1 MVFLIWLEV
10 DIGVPAMICWK
21 RSTGWSPKCICLDIF
36 MSNAAIGTRHLGED
50 SGGPR
55 MDFGLVYRRGSS
67 MVNKMRSPYPYGN
80 NSTVLI
86 NIDLYI
92 YIPLYRYYES
102 MEKTTLFWILNHWTA
117 KRISQMFL
125 LSTRG
130 AFYDWMLPFPATM
143 ASLAGDDGMLGW
155 AEGWNT
161 EQTLPSVALA
171 LPSFTKTWFMAV
183 FCFFWD
189 LLQVSYKS
197 TIVISS
203 IWWTFFF
210 STIFTFSMQNTHT
223 QHVIANP
230 KKTPSSNGR
239 SHKSTKHQCTR
250 CVLSP
255 W

>member
-1 MVFLIWLEV
+1 
-10 DIGVPAMICWK
+10 
-21 RSTGWSPKCICLDIF
+21 
-36 MSNAAIGTRHLGED
+36 
-50 SGGPR
+50 
-55 MDFGLVYRRGSS
+55 
-67 MVNKMRSPYPYGN
+67 
-80 NSTVLI
+80 
-86 NIDLYI
+86 
-92 YIPLYRYYES
+92 